1 MRPTISRRS
10 KVFTKKLSPIKPSL
24 ITILCSSSSLLVIQ
38 VSIPSFEKRFS
49 LGIGKSCV
57 LKRLVENEFKEDHDV
72 TVGVEFGSYLIRV
85 QDKILKLQI
94 WDTAGQESFRSIT
107 KIFYRG
113 AHAAILAYSV
123 GMRSSFESL
132 NEWLKEIRNSC
143 SPDVLLFL
151 IGNKSD
157 ISPIHREV
165 TYEEALEFQKKNN
178 ILYFTETSAK
188 SGDNI

>member
-1 MRPTISRRS
+1 M
-10 KVFTKKLSPIKPSL
+10 
-24 ITILCSSSSLLVIQ
+24 
-38 VSIPSFEKRFS
+38 
-49 LGIGKSCV
+49 
-57 LKRLVENEFKEDHDV
+57 ENEFKEDHDV

-132 NEWLKEIRNSC
+132 NEWLKEIKNSC
-143 SPDVLLFL
+143 APDVQIYL

-157 ISPIHREV
+157 INPAEREV
-165 TYEEALEFQKKNN
+165 TFEEALEFKQKHNL
-178 ILYFTETSAK
+178 LYFTETSAK
-188 SGDNI
+188 SGDNIEKLFIDASKFIYLRYKEQLNKMIEDETAS

>member
-1 MRPTISRRS
+1 MFQNDMRCI
-10 KVFTKKLSPIKPSL
+10 
-24 ITILCSSSSLLVIQ
+24 
-38 VSIPSFEKRFS
+38 
-49 LGIGKSCV
+49 GIGKSCV

-165 TYEEALEFQKKNN
+165 SYEEAIEF
-178 ILYFTETSAK
+178 
-188 SGDNI
+188 